1 MMITI
6 SSCFPNASLPDW
18 DCLQGSGL
26 ARGSSS
32 RSVLGVQRE
41 LESVGEETMV
51 TIQLL
56 CLAFCP
62 TWACYPGLLKL
73 QGWASLAPTHT

>member
-1 MMITI
+1 
-6 SSCFPNASLPDW
+6 
-18 DCLQGSGL
+18 
-26 ARGSSS
+26 
-32 RSVLGVQRE
+32 
-41 LESVGEETMV
+41 MV

-62 TWACYPGLLKL
+62 AWACYPGLLKL